1 MLKAE
6 LRKTWSKPLVIVAFG
21 LVCLAQVVYVSMNH
35 NSGTKELASAYNT
48 IGGQMDDSWRASI
61 YAQYDKLWEAPPQSP
76 EDLWDATPE
85 QRAILTAYDYT
96 FFTEMLDGYV
106 AALEQV
112 YGDAAVEAYSD
123 LRTASEN
130 GELIFGS
137 SPAGESM
144 ANQYMVAWGFLIFM
158 ILLCVDQFSGEKDIG
173 MVPMQAVTKQ
183 GRRKLFR
190 TKQLVCQIS
199 AIFVWV
205 ASNLVYAL
213 TLTFYY
219 GWGNLQSVIQDFSFN
234 ACPYNW
240 NTEEF
245 LAVTLVVGLIASQL
259 TALVIFLLARIG
271 GSTQRSFA
279 LMGGVLVL
287 PYLIAFMTDNMWLA
301 LWLPCLMNNRWLW
314 TGLRLIPLGSMYIP
328 LWAIAG
334 VELVLIA
341 VIAAVILCRI
351 MKNAESSTET

>member
-1 MLKAE
+1 MLRAE
-6 LRKTWSKPLVIVAFG
+6 LRKTWSRPMVLIAFV
-21 LVCLAQVVYVSMNH
+21 LVCLAQVVYVSMTQ
-35 NSGTKELASAYNT
+35 NSDTKELVSVYNV
-48 IGGQMDDSWRASI
+48 IGGQMDDSWRAFI
-61 YAQYDKLWEAPPQSP
+61 YARYDELWDTPPQSA

-106 AALEQV
+106 ASLEEV
-112 YGDAAVEAYSD
+112 YGDAAVDAYAE
-123 LRTASEN
+123 LRVASEN
-130 GELIFGS
+130 GELVFGI

-144 ANQYMVAWGFLIFM
+144 ADQYMVTWGFLIFM

-173 MVPMQAVTKQ
+173 MVPMQSVTKQ

-190 TKQLVCQIS
+190 TKLLVCQLS
-199 AIFVWV
+199 AFFVWA
-205 ASNLVYAL
+205 ASNLAYAL

-219 GWGNLQSVIQDFSFN
+219 GWGNLQSIIQDFSFN

-240 NTEEF
+240 NTGEF
-245 LAVTLVVGLIASQL
+245 LAVTLVAGLIASQL

-314 TGLRLIPLGSMYIP
+314 TGLWLIPLGSMYIP

-334 VELVLIA
+334 AELVLIG
-341 VIAAVILCRI
+341 VIAAVVLRRFV
-351 MKNAESSTET
+351 KNAESQ

>member
-6 LRKTWSKPLVIVAFG
+6 LRKTWSRPLIITAFA
-21 LVCLAQVVYVSMNH
+21 LVCLAQIVYVSMNH
-35 NSGTKELASAYNT
+35 NSGTKELASAYNAF
-48 IGGQMDDSWRASI
+48 GGKMDDAWRASI
-61 YAQYDKLWEAPPQSP
+61 HAQYEQLWESPPESA
-76 EDLWDATPE
+76 EDIWDATLE

-96 FFTEMLDGYV
+96 FFTEMLDSFV
-106 AALEQV
+106 DVLDDT
-112 YGDAAVEAYSD
+112 YGETAVEAYAE
-123 LRTASEN
+123 LRAASEN
-130 GELIFGS
+130 GELVFGV

-173 MVPMQAVTKQ
+173 MVPVQSVTKQ
-183 GRRKLFR
+183 GRRELFKTKL
-190 TKQLVCQIS
+190 LVCQLS
-199 AIFVWV
+199 AFAVWAV
-205 ASNLVYAL
+205 SNLVYAL

-219 GWGNLQSVIQDFSFN
+219 GWGNLQSVIQDFSYN

-240 NTEEF
+240 NTGEF
-245 LAVTLVVGLIASQL
+245 LAVTLAVGLMASQL

-279 LMGGVLVL
+279 LMGGALVL
-287 PYLIAFMTDNMWLA
+287 PYLIAFLTNNIWLA

-314 TGLRLIPLGSMYIP
+314 SGLRLLPLGSMYIP

-334 VELVLIA
+334 AELGLIS
-341 VIAAVILCRI
+341 VIAAVILRRFV
-351 MKNAESSTET
+351 KNAETDIDT

>member
-1 MLKAE
+1 MLRAE
-6 LRKTWSKPLVIVAFG
+6 LRKTWSRPMVLIAFA
-21 LVCLAQVVYVSMNH
+21 LVCLAQIVYVSMNL
-35 NSGTKELASAYNT
+35 NSGTKELACAYNAF
-48 IGGQMDDSWRASI
+48 GGKMDDSWRASI
-61 YAQYDKLWEAPPQSP
+61 YARYGELWETPPQSP
-76 EDLWDATPE
+76 EDLWDAAPE

-106 AALEQV
+106 EALEPV
-112 YGDAAVEAYSD
+112 YGDAAVDAYAA

-130 GELIFGS
+130 GELVFGS

-144 ANQYMVAWGFLIFM
+144 ADQYMVTWGFLIFM

-173 MVPMQAVTKQ
+173 MVPMQSVTKQ

-190 TKQLVCQIS
+190 MKLLVCQLS
-199 AIFVWV
+199 AFFVWA

-240 NTEEF
+240 NAGEF
-245 LAVTLVVGLIASQL
+245 LTVTLVVGLMASQL

-314 TGLRLIPLGSMYIP
+314 SGLRLIPLGSIYIP

-334 VELVLIA
+334 AELGLIS
-341 VIAAVILCRI
+341 VIAAVILRRFV
-351 MKNAESSTET
+351 KNAETVIDT